1 MAYCT
6 ATDVYLR
13 TGTSLGTITEANI
26 TSMIAESDAEI
37 VSYLTAKGYTAP
49 TSSNAL
55 KSASVYLTMVMIID
69 RLSIE
74 LSRPESLTLVGDI
87 TFSVDPSEAKR
98 FTAAAYSAMDSY
110 IATVNT
116 SNTYICITPNAD
128 DVYLDM
134 RR

>member
-37 VSYLTAKGYTAP
+37 VSYLTAKGHAAP

-55 KSASVYLTMVMIID
+55 KSAS
-69 RLSIE
+69 
-74 LSRPESLTLVGDI
+74 
-87 TFSVDPSEAKR
+87 
-98 FTAAAYSAMDSY
+98 
-110 IATVNT
+110 
-116 SNTYICITPNAD
+116 CI
-128 DVYLDM
+128 
-134 RR
+134 